1 MTGVSPTQLYD
12 NALAITYAP
21 PSAPGVAGYRILRR
35 EDGSSWTLVGESVA
49 LVHYDA
55 QLTPGMRYCYAVQA
69 YDAAGL
75 LSAASDEV
83 CSTAVQTQWRVHL
96 PLIKR

>member
-1 MTGVSPTQLYD
+1 
-12 NALAITYAP
+12 
-21 PSAPGVAGYRILRR
+21 VAGYRILRR
-35 EDGSSWTLVGESVA
+35 DDVTPWTLVGESVA

-83 CSTAVQTQWRVHL
+83 CNTAMQTKWQVHL
-96 PLIKR
+96 PLVKR